1 MKKKVLKTK
10 YMPSKSLLKKYHF
23 FPLSRSTNIR
33 LTDNYKNRNFTGM
46 DDE

>member
-1 MKKKVLKTK
+1 MKKKVLKTT
-10 YMPSKSLLKKYHF
+10 YTPSKSLLKISF
-23 FPLSRSTNIR
+23 FPLSRLTNIR